1 MDESD
6 SWRADGSFR
15 GLQGKSGGGGGG
27 GKGGKGGK
35 GPEFTRVIPK
45 FLRKYHESPAIQ
57 AKFAPPPLPEGEA
70 GDEEEELDDVQKA
83 AIAEFLEKDKAKK
96 ENSITAA
103 SGDGNADDGDD
114 DASKSVVTKKKASQA
129 VAGVGSGAQQPKKKR
144 KRKEMAT
151 LSNKKL
157 LSFSMDDEE

>member
-1 MDESD
+1 MDDSD

-15 GLQGKSGGGGGG
+15 GLQGKSGGG

-45 FLRKYHESPAIQ
+45 FLRKYHEPPAIQ
-57 AKFAPPPLPEGEA
+57 AKFASPPMPEGETGEA
-70 GDEEEELDDVQKA
+70 EEELDDVQKA

-96 ENSITAA
+96 DGVAA
-103 SGDGNADDGDD
+103 AAGAGDGDAGDGDD
-114 DASKSVVTKKKASQA
+114 APKGTATKKKASQA
-129 VAGVGSGAQQPKKKR
+129 VVGVGAGAQQPKKKR